1 MRISTAINLFIV
13 LAFGNFG
20 EWANS
25 FPFGGLRTEITIKY
39 TPAVYTYNDRMYRTT
54 LVCRENG
61 TEIGTEWGN
70 SPVFVVREGR
80 KEHKCRQGVYN
91 LSVELRTSHG
101 VLIDAHTKVKTLKKS
116 KILTN

>member
-39 TPAVYTYNDRMYRTT
+39 TPAVYTYNDRMYKTT
-54 LVCRENG
+54 LICRQNG

-70 SPVFVVREGR
+70 LPVFVVREEGST
-80 KEHKCRQGVYN
+80 KHKCDQGIYN
-91 LSVELRTSHG
+91 LSVKLLTTHG
-101 VLIDAHTKVKTLKKS
+101 VQIDTLSKVNSLYY
-116 KILTN
+116 